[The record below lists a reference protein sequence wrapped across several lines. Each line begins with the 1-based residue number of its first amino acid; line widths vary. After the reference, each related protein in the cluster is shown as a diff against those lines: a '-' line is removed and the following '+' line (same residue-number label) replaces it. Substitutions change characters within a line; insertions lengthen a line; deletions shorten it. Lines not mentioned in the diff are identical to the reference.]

1 MKRYIRSAKQIQD
14 DRIDYLI
21 SQGWDQGWGVSPMNR
36 ATEVYYKEFG
46 DGDDYV
52 RVVINPSDYFR
63 VSAGYSD
70 GWKAKF
76 SDETPT
82 NISRNNYREE
92 IALIEKAAQDA
103 FSEWK
108 NGSDDVLA
116 SNESSV
122 YVIATIYSGPF
133 GDEPSEWDVIA
144 TTLGDAPGGEVGHYN
159 DIQKALDVLK
169 SSPYSGDGSWVE
181 EDKRGYHG
189 YVTVIRQGENVF
201 YYKGYDGKV
210 YKMMDELPD

>member
-1 MKRYIRSAKQIQD
+1 MKRYVRSAKQIQD
-14 DRIDYLI
+14 DRIDYLV

-36 ATEVYYKEFG
+36 ATEVYYKTFG
-46 DGDDYV
+46 DLYV
-52 RVVINPSDYFR
+52 YVTVVINPSDFFK
-63 VSAGYSD
+63 VSATYSD
-70 GWKAKF
+70 GYKVKF
-76 SDETPT
+76 DGSIPS
-82 NISRNNYREE
+82 NLSRNNYREE
-92 IALIEKAAQDA
+92 ITRIEKAAKKA
-103 FSEWK
+103 LNKWK
-108 NGSDDVLA
+108 GISDDVTA
-116 SNESSV
+116 STESSV
-122 YVIATIYSGPF
+122 YEIATIYSGPF

-159 DIQKALDVLK
+159 DLQKALDVLK

-210 YKMMDELPD
+210 YKMMDGLPD